1 MTDKNGWLFLAG
13 VAALVVLIFI
23 GGAFNCWLI
32 RRLRKYHAPTYES
45 LGSPSLFA
53 GNNSHRSNWLLMRFV
68 FSSQST
74 LLGDPALVT
83 VCWILRA
90 LQCVCLVLLLAL
102 FWVLLFMSP
111 QFEGGPHRPR
121 AAPRVQGP

>member
-13 VAALVVLIFI
+13 VAALVVTILI

-53 GNNSHRSNWLLMRFV
+53 GNNPHRTNWLLTRFV
-68 FSSQST
+68 FSSQSK
-74 LLGDPALVT
+74 LLGDPVLVT
-83 VCWILRA
+83 VCWIMRA
-90 LQCVCLVLLLAL
+90 LQVVCLVLFLSIG
-102 FWVLLFMSP
+102 WVLLFMSP
-111 QFEGGPHRPR
+111 RFAGGPH
-121 AAPRVQGP
+121 